1 MLLCSSVSETIGPV
15 DTPDRAG
22 AYGAQVRQLRRLLVV
37 LSQAPTGL
45 AQEEILDRCGI
56 SRPTFYRLARM
67 AETFEV
73 RIEARGAR
81 GRLRYRIADFG
92 WFDPGRLQDGLR

>member
-1 MLLCSSVSETIGPV
+1 MIKPSP
-15 DTPDRAG
+15 AG
-22 AYGAQVRQLRRLLVV
+22 AYGAQARQFRRLLVE
-37 LSQAPTGL
+37 LGRAPAGL
-45 AQEEILDRCGI
+45 TREEIQARCEV
-56 SRPTFYRLARM
+56 SRATFYRLVVM

-92 WFDPGRLQDGLR
+92 WFDPGRLLVIA